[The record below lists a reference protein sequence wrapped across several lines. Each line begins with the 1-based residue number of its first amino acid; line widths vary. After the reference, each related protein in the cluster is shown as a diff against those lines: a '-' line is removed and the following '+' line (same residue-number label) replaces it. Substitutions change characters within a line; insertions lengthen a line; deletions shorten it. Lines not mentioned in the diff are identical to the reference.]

1 MQKWKFSFIAGI
13 GVIVGAAAVFIIERS
28 PDLVSESAR
37 ATPNPAM
44 MAMPVPVT
52 KIVKKTIPIY
62 LEYSARTDAIRM
74 SRCRRR

>member
-13 GVIVGAAAVFIIERS
+13 GVIVGAVVVFIIERS

-44 MAMPVPVT
+44 MAMRNSVCTEPLAANS
-52 KIVKKTIPIY
+52 IQTIDQESDG
-62 LEYSARTDAIRM
+62 LD
-74 SRCRRR
+74 SRITVR